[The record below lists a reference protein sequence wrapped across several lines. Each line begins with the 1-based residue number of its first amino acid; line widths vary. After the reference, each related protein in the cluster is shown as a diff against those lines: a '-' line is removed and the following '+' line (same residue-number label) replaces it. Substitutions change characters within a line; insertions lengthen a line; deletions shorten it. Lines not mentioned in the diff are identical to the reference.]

1 MANELNHI
9 ESYWDNIPEGVQPI
23 LNPGGGL
30 FGRIEVLTG
39 VDEITRDNIQ
49 MVLSECMAIHW
60 FNAAQIDYLYRYNRG
75 MQPVLNRQKKVRPE
89 INNRVV
95 ENHAS
100 EVSSFV
106 ASYFMGEP
114 VVYVR
119 RGDDEGKSEDIQ
131 TLNDYMMFEDK
142 STRDMEMA
150 TWMAICGVGYRMCLP
165 DESAFGDPDLAPFE
179 IDTPD
184 PRGTFV
190 AYSTGFGHKR
200 MMGCRCVWR
209 QDNDGNFKWL
219 ICGYTRTHYFEVW
232 DGAEIVKWEP
242 HSLRDIP
249 IFEYRLNMN
258 MLGSFEP
265 AIPVLN
271 AINEIQSNRIDA
283 VAQFVQSFLKF
294 VNCDIEEDT
303 VKNLREMGAIVLKS
317 INGLASD
324 VDIVS
329 QELNQQQTQTLV
341 DYLYDQVL
349 QICGLPTTTKG
360 GASTSDTGQA
370 VLLRDGWQQ
379 CEARAQQTEKL
390 YRKSEREFLRLVLR
404 IMGDT
409 RPDIDLKLNAVEC
422 KFTRRQHDNLQS
434 KCQAL
439 SSLLQAGIAPE
450 IAIATSGLFND
461 PMDVAKQSKKY
472 LTKWDPVQMQANP
485 MGTLEPM
492 PAGYGTEEDELSLDE
507 AAQSEDDEED
517 VENGEG
523 KTRGKSGQRRCA
535 LCGKPVPKGRKK
547 YCSEEHLNMARYL
560 NNNGAS
566 AKQFRATG
574 ALNTG
579 LSSNPSQRTDGA

>member
-1 MANELNHI
+1 MPEIPVNNI
-9 ESYWDNIPEGVQPI
+9 ESYWDNIPDGVIPV
-23 LNPGGGL
+23 NPAGEL
-30 FGRIEVLTG
+30 FGRVEVLTG
-39 VDEITRDNIQ
+39 VDEITRDNLQ

-60 FNAAQIDYLYRYNRG
+60 FNAAQIDYLFRYNRG
-75 MQPVLNRQKKVRPE
+75 MQPVLNRKKTTRPE

-100 EVSSFV
+100 EVSQFV
-106 ASYFMGEP
+106 AAYFMGEP

-119 RGDDEGKSEDIQ
+119 RGDDEGRSKDIEL
-131 TLNDYMMFEDK
+131 LNDYMMYEDK
-142 STRDMEMA
+142 ATRDMEMA

-165 DESAFGDPDLAPFE
+165 DEEAFDDPDLAPFE

-184 PRGTFV
+184 PRFTFV
-190 AYSTGFGHKR
+190 AYSTGFGHRR
-200 MMGCRCVWR
+200 MMGVRMVWR
-209 QDNDGNFKWL
+209 QRDDGAYKWL

-242 HSLRDIP
+242 HTLRDIP

-271 AINEIQSNRIDA
+271 AINTIQSNRVDGLE
-283 VAQFVQSFLKF
+283 QFVQSFLKF

-303 VKNLREMGAIVLKS
+303 VEQLRKMGAIVLKS
-317 INGLASD
+317 VNGLNSD

-329 QELNQQQTQTLV
+329 QELNQTQTQSLV

-349 QICGLPTTTKG
+349 FICGMPSNSSENG
-360 GASTSDTGQA
+360 STSDTGQA
-370 VLLRDGWQQ
+370 VFLRSGW
-379 CEARAQQTEKL
+379 ARAESRAQLTEKL

-404 IMGDT
+404 IMGET
-409 RPDIDLKLNAVEC
+409 RDIDLKLSAVEC

-461 PMDVAKQSKKY
+461 PMDVY
-472 LTKWDPVQMQANP
+472 
-485 MGTLEPM
+485 
-492 PAGYGTEEDELSLDE
+492 
-507 AAQSEDDEED
+507 AQSRRYMEKWEPVIMEPAPDAGVDIPPEEEPREGESTEDD
-517 VENGEG
+517 GEI
-523 KTRGKSGQRRCA
+523 KKKCA
-535 LCGKPVPKGRKK
+535 LCGKPLPKGRKK
-547 YCSEEHLNMARYL
+547 YCSDDCLNMARFL

-566 AKQFRATG
+566 ARSFTAVNAEPMG
-574 ALNTG
+574 
-579 LSSNPSQRTDGA
+579 SSGRQEASTPA